1 MQELYRTLLSKHEE
15 AKIAEAME
23 KGRVGEQFRV
33 LDPALVPDR
42 PFSPDRVKLN
52 ALGIVLGLLIGVG
65 IVAALEF
72 MDATLKSEED
82 IRTVLALP
90 VIATIPVFA
99 PKMRNGRPTAAAGCS
114 RGRARAVLPSL
125 AAEIVRSLR

>member
-1 MQELYRTLLSKHEE
+1 
-15 AKIAEAME
+15 ME

-42 PFSPDRVKLN
+42 PFSPDRLKLN
-52 ALGIVLGLLIGVG
+52 AIGIALGLLIGLG

-90 VIATIPVFA
+90 VIATIPMFA
-99 PKMRNGRPTAAAGCS
+99 PKLGRRAPAAPVADAGIAGPAWLSSPSRLS
-114 RGRARAVLPSL
+114 RG
-125 AAEIVRSLR
+125 LR